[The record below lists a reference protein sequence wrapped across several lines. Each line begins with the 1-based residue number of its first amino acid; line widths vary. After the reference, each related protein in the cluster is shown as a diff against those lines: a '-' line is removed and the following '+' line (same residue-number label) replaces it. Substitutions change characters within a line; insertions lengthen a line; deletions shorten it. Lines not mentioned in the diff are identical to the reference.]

1 MAVGGNTDIYRVSAG
16 GGAPQR
22 LTNEPDI
29 DTGGSYSPD
38 GSQIV
43 FESDRGGSQQLYVMN
58 ANGSNQRR
66 TSFGGG
72 RYATPE
78 WSTRGDQIALTKNG
92 GGFRIGDIKL
102 IRSGEETPTS
112 TCEYEAPTQA

>member
-22 LTNEPDI
+22 LTNAPGI

-66 TSFGGG
+66 ISLGGG
-72 RYATPE
+72 RYATPA
-78 WSTRGDQIALTKNG
+78 WSPRGDMTALTNVG
-92 GGFRIGDIKL
+92 GGLRYG
-102 IRSGEETPTS
+102 RNTGTTS
-112 TCEYEAPTQA
+112 CRD